1 MKPTLNE
8 QLARMQK
15 LAGIIKENQ
24 VSEATGIDAVD
35 YTVRILNK
43 FKRSVPFD
51 VPTILKKAESL
62 KNYIENQYDTEEIGA
77 EMAYTEIDDM
87 IDAVNNGNDI
97 MSVIDTAIANL
108 NLSESKG
115 AYKDSKVNF
124 GKFKNVEYYKVNNE
138 LYLVVTNSD
147 NFKEIENSMD
157 FGDRDYLEDQEKS
170 FLNDTVDK
178 LANEMSNYLT
188 SIGVENEIYDNQIGY
203 GQEIDNLI
211 VAINPNDLSKLNNT
225 QTNEGYDEFKRA
237 DKGSKG
243 VTAKNKGEE
252 KVYGAGVEKGEK
264 IEKKK
269 MTKEK
274 LKAQIKE
281 MILAELN
288 EDSVKDINIT
298 NDSSDYNFY
307 ESKIAEAEGD
317 MQNLKFN
324 WLIKDEDFYKY
335 DEKGVAD
342 GLDVKDGK
350 KVKEIVGYFEDEDGD
365 EDFDV
370 IAYISSDG
378 DIVDDDD
385 ILYDFWYKELNKKL
399 ADLARKGMEGS
410 YKENDDEYEAED
422 DSSADSLYKMFVK
435 YDLDNDR
442 RYYDVEDL
450 MDAYPNL
457 SKKEAKKLKDK
468 LQNPLDED
476 EEDNNSKPLEIKDV
490 DLGSIDVEGNIYD
503 DGYISSAKF
512 KDSDKELSLDQRIEL
527 EDLLGKDEIAKLTNL
542 NEAKKDKEE
551 VEDVTV
557 DDTEVVAAPEADMMA
572 GETAEVSGIQSNLQ
586 AAYAEAKVLGDEKLI
601 TQIANT
607 ITYFTKAH
615 ILDTAPVNE
624 NMFPM
629 LKRILR

>member
-15 LAGIIKENQ
+15 LAGIITENQ
-24 VSEATGIDAVD
+24 ITETTGVKIVDDTIEKLKNLKSTDPSNAQKELKAVLT
-35 YTVRILNK
+35 YISNYGTRNEGSAAETVYNK
-43 FKRSVPFD
+43 VK
-51 VPTILKKAESL
+51 TILTALEGGKDMKVAIDMTIANLLNFEDDINEGSNTNLLDFSSWKRIMGDDNIYAMIPPSKKAEEGL
-62 KNYIENQYDTEEIGA
+62 DIWVYPAKNKVMIASNDDNMIQTIADKYNSEVYQ
-77 EMAYTEIDDM
+77 EMAPSIYQVNLKLADLASLFPGQDFFLDDM
-87 IDAVNNGNDI
+87 
-97 MSVIDTAIANL
+97 
-108 NLSESKG
+108 
-115 AYKDSKVNF
+115 
-124 GKFKNVEYYKVNNE
+124 
-138 LYLVVTNSD
+138 
-147 NFKEIENSMD
+147 
-157 FGDRDYLEDQEKS
+157 
-170 FLNDTVDK
+170 
-178 LANEMSNYLT
+178 
-188 SIGVENEIYDNQIGY
+188 
-203 GQEIDNLI
+203 
-211 VAINPNDLSKLNNT
+211 
-225 QTNEGYDEFKRA
+225 NEGYDEFKRA

-288 EDSVKDINIT
+288 EDSDKDINIT

-399 ADLARKGMEGS
+399 ADLARKGMEGN
-410 YKENDDEYEAED
+410 YEENDDEYEAED

-468 LQNPLDED
+468 LQNPLDEA
-476 EEDNNSKPLEIKDV
+476 NSNKVILNGKEVDV
-490 DLGSIDVEGNIYD
+490 NSIEVEGGSYNDYSD
-503 DGYISSAKF
+503 VYISVAKF
-512 KDSDKELSLDQRIEL
+512 KDGTDLNNDQREEL
-527 EDLLGKDEIAKLTNL
+527 EGLVDMGKLANDSL
-542 NEAKKDKEE
+542 NEAKKDEE